1 VSVTSERVVEVRS
14 PYSGEVVGSVPLAG
28 PHEVEAALA
37 AAAAAAPAMAAL
49 PAHERAAALRRGA
62 DRIEADEAELARTIT
77 AEQGKHT
84 AEARAEAGRIAGIVR
99 LCAEE
104 ACRIGGEV
112 LPMDAAPVGV
122 GRLGYTR
129 PEPTGLVAAI
139 APFNYPA
146 ILVIHKIG
154 PALAAGNPVIVK
166 PAGATPLTA
175 RFIADRLRPDLPDG
189 ALQVVTGPGGSV
201 GAALCADPRV
211 RKISF
216 TGSERVG
223 HAIARAAGAKRLTC
237 ELGSNGAAVVLADA
251 DLDLAAAAIAYSG
264 NTNAGQN
271 CVSTQRVI
279 VAAACR
285 DELVERLR
293 RRVSALRTGD
303 PADPATTLSPL
314 IDAGE
319 AARVARWIAEAGAE
333 VVCGGEHD
341 GAVVAPAV
349 VLEPPHE
356 AQIWRDELFGPAVAV
371 RAVASDDAALALAND
386 TRFGLA
392 MSVFTRD
399 LSRATRFAHG
409 LRAGIV
415 NVNPPL
421 GATWRADFM
430 PWGGFGASGF
440 GKEGVRYAVRDMVE
454 DKLVVVHPEGASPV
468 TDDTDVVVRSQR
480 AGG

>member
-1 VSVTSERVVEVRS
+1 VTAVGSRTLEVRS
-14 PYSGEVVGSVPLAG
+14 PYSGDIVGRVPLAG
-28 PHEVEAALA
+28 PDEVDAALA

-49 PAHERAAALRRGA
+49 PAYERAEALRRGA
-62 DRIEADEAELARTIT
+62 DRIEAGEEELAVTIT

-84 AEARAEAGRIAGIVR
+84 AEARAEASRIAGIVR

-104 ACRIGGEV
+104 ACRLSGEV

-129 PEPTGLVAAI
+129 PEPTGLVVAI
-139 APFNYPA
+139 TPFNYPA
-146 ILVIHKIG
+146 ILVIHKLG
-154 PALAAGNPVIVK
+154 PALAAGNPVVVK

-175 RFIADRLRPDLPDG
+175 RWIADRLREDLPDG
-189 ALQVVTGPGGSV
+189 ALQVLTGPGGSV

-216 TGSERVG
+216 TGSEPVG
-223 HAIARAAGAKRLTC
+223 HAIVRAAGAKRLTC
-237 ELGSNGAAVVLADA
+237 ELGSSGALVVLQDA
-251 DLDLAAAAIAYSG
+251 DVERAAAAIAHSG
-264 NTNAGQN
+264 YTNAGQN

-279 VAAACR
+279 VHASRR
-285 DELVERLR
+285 DELVEHLAA
-293 RRVSALRTGD
+293 RVGALRPGD
-303 PADPATTLSPL
+303 PADPRTTLSPL

-319 AARVARWIAEAGAE
+319 AARVAGWIASSGGE
-333 VVCGGEHD
+333 VLCGGGRD
-341 GAVVAPAV
+341 GAVVEPAV
-349 VLEPPHE
+349 VLAPGIDSPL
-356 AQIWRDELFGPAVAV
+356 WRDELFGPAVGV
-371 RAVASDDAALALAND
+371 RPVPDDAEALRLANA

-399 LSRATRFAHG
+399 LDRATRFAHG

-440 GKEGVRYAVRDMVE
+440 GKEGVRYAVRDMTE
-454 DKLVVVHPEGASPV
+454 DKLVVVHPGRAEGP
-468 TDDTDVVVRSQR
+468 
-480 AGG
+480 